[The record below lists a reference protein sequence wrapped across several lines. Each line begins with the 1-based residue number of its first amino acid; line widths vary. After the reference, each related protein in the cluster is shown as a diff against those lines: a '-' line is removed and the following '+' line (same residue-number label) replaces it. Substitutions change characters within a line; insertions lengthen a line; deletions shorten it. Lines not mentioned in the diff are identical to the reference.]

1 MKKLFLFTTLVMLLV
16 VALGLAAGAVEGAP
30 VELLPRN
37 EDTQEGDFMPF
48 ETLEEAL
55 AAATPDDFLYI
66 HSGDH
71 ALSDPAG
78 VYDLY
83 FYVLGGSLTVTAGS
97 FPQVIYALETSRLTV
112 TGGEINAIHAESAVK
127 VSGGHIQWLYAA
139 DATAMEISGG
149 IFESVDFPLDSVTAA
164 ITGGQFADNYSGDQL
179 VHYLT
184 DDYERVNLGNGYYV
198 VQEVQ
203 DEAAWGSSAEELSFS
218 GTLQQ
223 ALQAA
228 GSDSSIRYV
237 RLLCNVT
244 GEHIVVGANITL
256 DLAGFTLTAQSYAL
270 DVREGAHVTV
280 VDTAEE
286 DGSIISTGDSAAAL
300 IVHEESTAVVEGGNF
315 MGDIAGMGNDRSGT
329 LIVKGGSF
337 TGYRNTF
344 QNLAQ
349 LTLEGGS
356 FIAEDGEII
365 LIGMGERATVTGIPC
380 IGLTAESYGG
390 VLDLSGHADP
400 SGLKFISKT
409 SCAVEDVLLLP
420 DGYALLNSEYT
431 VTTSL
436 EEDGVYTVRSA
447 EFDITELEKTSIVIS
462 MEDQYGDGW
471 NGAAILILEN
481 GVHVATATMDFGS
494 NDRYFYEGYDPE
506 AEYVLQWLKGSYD
519 DECSFTVSIAG
530 EEVVRV
536 VTGLCAIF
544 ENEQIL
550 YPVPDPITVTVDPGM
565 GIGTMA
571 PFVASAGFCVLPE
584 CTLEAPEGFI
594 FMGWALSADG
604 EILMDE
610 YVAAEEDFTLYAIFE
625 KVATVYVGS
634 IPLHEGEYLPSMGTR
649 PTQTAPASGGYIH
662 YANGVLTLQDF
673 IAIGR
678 SADPLH
684 REGGAVITLTDDV
697 TVLLKGRNVIG
708 TSIDGETAV
717 HAAKGTVTVEG
728 DGHLALFGIFG
739 LVVQDGDLI
748 LKGGHLQI
756 EYAGMYIA
764 IACAGDVTVSGGEV
778 IVTDAM
784 FALRSDGNITVSG
797 GVVRTAGASVLF
809 DAKGAITVT
818 GGLIECRDASHG
830 LLGGSLTVSGGTVLL
845 DVDVIGILCQGIVR
859 IEGKDSFLAICSESE
874 SIYCESSSMDEHI
887 VIGEELTLAPGNA
900 QIFQNNN
907 ASIFVD
913 ENGDLVSNVVIAALQ
928 PAWGDGY
935 VYDSTHHWHVC
946 LAADCALPADHPAH
960 RVLAGADYAPHS
972 TEGSC
977 VCGYGADDTSTLYI
991 DDIPMKNGQYLTA
1004 YGNLTNEKPT
1014 TGGYAYFAD
1023 GVLTLQDFVFSGK
1036 GTLYQTPEVN
1046 EAYALIYSTADLTIR
1061 LVGESL
1067 LIISMYE
1074 NGYGIVVEGDLEI
1087 DGEAEATLSIVTF
1100 YSAINVKGGDVAI
1113 RNATLQLH
1121 SEAFDAI
1128 EVEEGSLTL
1137 ENVMLN
1143 ATGMEAIAVT
1153 GGNATVKDSRLALL
1167 SRMENDALLVEY
1179 GSILLENT
1187 LIDAAGSDTISTVD
1201 GDITVKGGTLH
1212 IFAINDGFDLTNG
1225 DLTLDGATVII
1236 EAGDHAIEIDY
1247 VEAEEGEPA
1256 APFKGNLYI
1265 EGGTLYTQSEDDGI
1279 DVELDIVIRGG
1290 SITVESED
1298 IALDGGESITVSG
1311 GTLVLKTDTSWGLD
1325 CSELLTVTGGS
1336 IEIYY
1341 TGNALDNESALGI
1354 YAGDEVVMLGGEL
1367 KISGFGGVL
1376 STLQMLLGCT
1386 MEITSAG
1393 WEDAG
1398 GDYVYYVAAEDNTE
1412 LIFTVGR
1419 KAGAAHTDADGNH
1432 VCDVCAS
1439 AFPDCLDENSD
1450 HKCDLCGEK
1459 SFACTDAD
1467 SDHKCDTCNAVAS
1480 ACADENGDHKCDIC
1494 TAVVS
1499 TCADENGDHKC
1510 DICTAALST
1519 CADENGDHKCDI
1531 CTAALS
1537 TCADANGDHKC
1548 DICGVTVSE
1557 HAPGAWQ
1564 SDAERHWKA
1573 CACGARLEEAAHS
1586 YADGSCTACG
1596 LEAPKKS
1603 GAIWVILP
1611 AAAVVLG
1618 GGFAL
1623 WYFLIRKKKIV

>member
-16 VALGLAAGAVEGAP
+16 VALGLAAGAVESAP
-30 VELLPRN
+30 VELLPLN
-37 EDTQEGDFMPF
+37 EGTQNGDLMLFG
-48 ETLEEAL
+48 TL
-55 AAATPDDFLYI
+55 
-66 HSGDH
+66 
-71 ALSDPAG
+71 
-78 VYDLY
+78 
-83 FYVLGGSLTVTAGS
+83 
-97 FPQVIYALETSRLTV
+97 
-112 TGGEINAIHAESAVK
+112 
-127 VSGGHIQWLYAA
+127 
-139 DATAMEISGG
+139 
-149 IFESVDFPLDSVTAA
+149 
-164 ITGGQFADNYSGDQL
+164 
-179 VHYLT
+179 
-184 DDYERVNLGNGYYV
+184 
-198 VQEVQ
+198 
-203 DEAAWGSSAEELSFS
+203 DEATWGSSAEELSFS
-218 GTLQQ
+218 GTLKQ
-223 ALQAA
+223 AFQAA
-228 GSDSSIRYV
+228 EKDSSIRYV

-256 DLAGFTLTAQSYAL
+256 DLAGFTLTAQTYAL
-270 DVREGAHVTV
+270 DVRRGAHVTV

-286 DGSIISTGDSAAAL
+286 DGSIISTGDGAAAL
-300 IVHEESTAVVEGGNF
+300 VVHEESTVVIEGGSFIGNA
-315 MGDIAGMGNDRSGT
+315 AGMGNNRDGT

-337 TGYRNTF
+337 TGRYNTF
-344 QNLAQ
+344 QNFAQ

-356 FIAEDGEII
+356 FVAEDGENV
-365 LIGMGERATVTGIPC
+365 LIGQGGRATITGVSC
-380 IGLTAESYGG
+380 IGLTVGNDGG

-400 SGLKFISKT
+400 SGLIFNSRM
-409 SCAVEDVLLLP
+409 SCTVESALILP
-420 DGYALLNSEYT
+420 DGYVLLDSEYT
-431 VTTSL
+431 VANSL
-436 EEDGVYTVRSA
+436 EERGIYTVRSA
-447 EFDITELEKTSIVIS
+447 EFDVTELEKKSIVIS
-462 MEDQYGDGW
+462 MEDLYGDGW
-471 NGAAILILEN
+471 NGAEILIFEN
-481 GVHVATATMDFGS
+481 GVQVATATIDSDTDG
-494 NDRYFYEGYDPE
+494 RYFYEGYDPE
-506 AEYVLQWLKGSYD
+506 AEYVLRWSKGSYD
-519 DECSFTVSIAG
+519 EECSFTVSIAG
-530 EEVVRV
+530 VEVVRV
-536 VTGLCAIF
+536 VAGLCKFF
-544 ENEQIL
+544 EDDHIL
-550 YPVPDPITVTVDPGM
+550 YPVPDPITVTVDPGL

-584 CTLEAPEGFI
+584 CTLEAPEGFV
-594 FMGWALSADG
+594 FLGWALSADG

-610 YVAAEEDFTLYAIFE
+610 YIAAEEDFTLYAIFKE
-625 KVATVYVGS
+625 AAPVYVGL
-634 IPLHEGEYLPSMGTR
+634 IPLYEGEYLPSMGTV
-649 PTQTAPASGGYIH
+649 PTKTAPASGGYIH

-673 IAIGR
+673 VALDR
-678 SADPLH
+678 SADPLQC
-684 REGGAVITLTDDV
+684 EEGAVITLTKDV
-697 TVLLKGRNVIG
+697 TVLLKGRSVIG
-708 TSIDGETAV
+708 ASIDGTAAV
-717 HAAKGTVTVEG
+717 HAARGTVTVEG
-728 DGHLALFGIFG
+728 DGHLELFGTFG
-739 LVVQDGDLI
+739 LMVQEGDLI

-756 EYAGMYIA
+756 EYAGMYLA
-764 IACAGDVTVSGGEV
+764 IACEGDVTVSGGEL

-784 FALRSDGNITVSG
+784 FALSSDGNITVSG
-797 GVVRTAGASVLF
+797 GAVRTTGASILF
-809 DAKGAITVT
+809 NAEGAITVT
-818 GGLIECRDASHG
+818 GGLIESRGGSHG
-830 LLGGSLTVSGGTVLL
+830 LLSSNSVTISGGTVLL
-845 DVDVIGILCQGIVR
+845 DVDLIGILCQGIFR

-874 SIYCESSSMDEHI
+874 SIYCESSSTDDHI

-900 QIFQNNN
+900 QIFRNNN
-907 ASIFVD
+907 TTMFVD

-935 VYDSTHHWHVC
+935 VYDDTHHRHAC
-946 LAADCALPADHPAH
+946 LAADCPLPAGHPAH

-977 VCGYGADDTSTLYI
+977 VCGYGTGDTSTLYI
-991 DDIPMKNGQYLTA
+991 DDIPMKSGQYLTA
-1004 YGNLTNEKPT
+1004 YGILTNEKPA

-1046 EAYALIYSTADLTIR
+1046 EAYALIYSKSDLTIR

-1087 DGEAEATLSIVTF
+1087 CGEAEATLSIATF

-1137 ENVMLN
+1137 VNVMLS

-1167 SRMENDALLVEY
+1167 SRMGNDALLVEY

-1256 APFKGNLYI
+1256 SPFKGNLYI
-1265 EGGTLYTQSEDDGI
+1265 EGGTVYVQSADDSI
-1279 DVELDIVIRGG
+1279 DVEMDIVIRGG
-1290 SITVESED
+1290 CITVESED
-1298 IALDGGESITVSG
+1298 IALDSGESITVSG

-1341 TGNALDNESALGI
+1341 TGIPANNASALGI
-1354 YAGDEVVMLGGEL
+1354 YAGEKFDLLGGEL
-1367 KISGFGGVL
+1367 KISGFNCAL
-1376 STLQMLLGCT
+1376 STWQMLFGCT
-1386 MEITSAG
+1386 TEITSAG
-1393 WEDAG
+1393 WEDVG

-1419 KAGAAHTDADGNH
+1419 KANAAHTDADGNH

-1459 SFACTDAD
+1459 SFACTDTDSNHKCDICNAVASACTDAD
-1467 SDHKCDTCNAVAS
+1467 SDHKCDICAAVMS
-1480 ACADENGDHKCDIC
+1480 TCADESSDHKCDIC
-1494 TAVVS
+1494 AAALS
-1499 TCADENGDHKC
+1499 TCADESRDHKC
-1510 DICTAALST
+1510 DICAAALST

-1531 CTAALS
+1531 CGA
-1537 TCADANGDHKC
+1537 
-1548 DICGVTVSE
+1548 TVSE

-1573 CACGARLEEAAHS
+1573 CACGARLDEAAHS
-1586 YADGSCTACG
+1586 YANGACTACG

-1603 GAIWVILP
+1603 GALWVILP
-1611 AAAVVLG
+1611 AVAVVLG